1 MSWLS
6 FVSFLSL
13 LISNEAVLGRC
24 PQRCLCHKGLID
36 CRRQSLLA
44 VPRYLPANTTVLNL
58 ADNAIQILPEHFF
71 DYSKRLKTLILNGNP
86 LNCDCR
92 WLSLAGFIHQHS
104 SISPVCHHP
113 DVLRWRQFSSLKSSD
128 FRCFGVKLLDDKRSA
143 KCEVDIKAPITFIY
157 GKEKVDDNNTKG
169 IKILSNGMVLL
180 NSNVSLN
187 ELHCAVDYNA
197 TIIHQSR
204 LPRQIFD
211 APSAPKFTL
220 KPKDRSYRE
229 GTTVRLDCEVTG
241 KPRPSITWYFNGKKL
256 KRSRKYGMNL
266 EQTSLNIYSF
276 LERDVGKYTC
286 VAENAFGQI
295 ETSAEARLIS
305 SSPPV
310 ITEGPENQKVSLGST
325 VTFRCRADGEPRPFI
340 TWFLNGGEIHI
351 LKGHFHVSDDEME
364 LTISGITKYDEGVYS
379 CMAANTVGSMIA
391 EARLIIDHNRFQD
404 NSINDHF
411 IHDVFQ
417 QASQNVDSAIEQTR
431 EKLSKITNPH
441 ELLRWFQFSFPQTI
455 ELSRA
460 REIYEESIRL
470 IQKHVEKGLTLPLDK
485 LSSNIS
491 IESVLAKSHVDMLV
505 QLAGCSG
512 VQTRDPCDEQCFHS
526 RYSQTK
532 FRRLL
537 PPIYENGFN
546 TPVGWDPNKLYF
558 GYRKPNAR
566 SVSKKLLETN
576 HITPHK
582 TYSTMLMQWG
592 QFIDHDLDFT
602 ATAISRQAFATGAIC
617 NRTCE
622 YLNPCFNIP
631 LAHDDPRMLA

>member
-44 VPRYLPANTTVLNL
+44 VPRYLPANTTVLDLRNNRLMRISKSDFKNLEKLELLLISWNWIHTFEKEALDGNLNLKRLLLAKNRLKSIPKFSSHHLINLYHIDLSLNSIDYIDRQLLWNIPNLQVLNL

-526 RYSQTK
+526 RYRCQLIS
-532 FRRLL
+532 L
-537 PPIYENGFN
+537 I
-546 TPVGWDPNKLYF
+546 
-558 GYRKPNAR
+558 
-566 SVSKKLLETN
+566 
-576 HITPHK
+576 
-582 TYSTMLMQWG
+582 
-592 QFIDHDLDFT
+592 
-602 ATAISRQAFATGAIC
+602 AIR
-617 NRTCE
+617 
-622 YLNPCFNIP
+622 
-631 LAHDDPRMLA
+631 